1 MDNTGLLK
9 SALKI
14 VDELNELMLRCS
26 EDDYNLSNLEI
37 DLLKEKTRHTYDLLL
52 KLASSSI
59 EQDKPEVQGLEYV
72 ETEKESPE
80 PEIVVEEKNSE
91 KTGIEQKID
100 SNEPIESEPEAE
112 LNILSEDDAEII
124 EKSEI
129 DTVNNEELI
138 SDKQK
143 TDGQETLD
151 DFDLFSGASIG
162 DKFEE
167 KKTVVEKISEE
178 KKTESVGDKIQ
189 QDKISELKSAIGIN
203 EKFFFINE
211 LFDGDMKNYNE
222 AIEKLDTVARLE
234 EGFLLLKELRE
245 ENDWKED
252 NDAYLQLSGF
262 VNRKFK

>member
-178 KKTESVGDKIQ
+178 KKD
-189 QDKISELKSAIGIN
+189 
-203 EKFFFINE
+203 
-211 LFDGDMKNYNE
+211 
-222 AIEKLDTVARLE
+222 
-234 EGFLLLKELRE
+234 
-245 ENDWKED
+245 
-252 NDAYLQLSGF
+252 
-262 VNRKFK
+262 